1 MSAMK
6 KLTPIGVAILLALS
20 GCVSEVDREAMSF
33 PDMPSMPIYHRA
45 DGRSLSSDQAID
57 ALQTA
62 EITCRTPP
70 GGSTAASPVVG
81 SPAFDR
87 CMQAQGYRRV
97 Q

>member
-1 MSAMK
+1 MK
-6 KLTPIGVAILLALS
+6 KLCPIGLVALLALS
-20 GCVSEVDREAMSF
+20 GCVSRVDREAMSF
-33 PDMPSMPIYHRA
+33 PDMPSMPVYHPT

-62 EITCRTPP
+62 ELTCRTPS
-70 GGSTAASPVVG
+70 GTGTAASPVVG

-97 Q
+97 R